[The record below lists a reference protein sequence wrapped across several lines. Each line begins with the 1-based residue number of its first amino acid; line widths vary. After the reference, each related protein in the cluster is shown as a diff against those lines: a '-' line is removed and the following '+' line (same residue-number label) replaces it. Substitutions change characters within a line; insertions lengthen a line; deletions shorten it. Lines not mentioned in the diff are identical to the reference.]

1 MRVEES
7 SRNHKVKI
15 KRKVYNNLKWM
26 SFVIPSMI
34 FYIIFFVLPSLSG
47 AYYSF
52 TDWDGVNA
60 TFVGLEN
67 YKKIFQDVEILSSFK
82 NTMFYTFFITVLQNI
97 LGLFFA
103 VLLQKSCTRNNI
115 LRVLIFM
122 PHIFSSLLIGYI
134 FKFILESNIGSLNH
148 ILESVGLANLIHP
161 WLSDPVSAK
170 WVIVLVTVWQ
180 CMGYTMVINIAGLQ
194 GVPSD
199 YYESASLDGA
209 SKWQQ
214 FKNITFPLI
223 APSTTVNIMMC
234 LIGNLQIFNQ
244 IYSITNGGPGY
255 ETESIAITMYRLGFG
270 SSGSGRWGYG
280 AAMANVLFFVIMVLT
295 VILTTVLRKREVEA

>member
-1 MRVEES
+1 MDTVL
-7 SRNHKVKI
+7 NKGTAKI
-15 KRKVYNNLKWM
+15 RKKRILLTNIKWL
-26 SFVIPSMI
+26 SFVIPSLV
-34 FYIIFFVLPSLSG
+34 FYIIFFIMPSLSG
-47 AYYSF
+47 AFYSF

-60 TFVGLEN
+60 TFIGLEN
-67 YKKIFQDVEILSSFK
+67 YTKLFQDAEILSSFK
-82 NTMFYTFFITVLQNI
+82 NTIFYTLFISVIQNV

-103 VLLQKSCTRNNI
+103 VLLQKSSIKNNI

-134 FKFILESNIGSLNH
+134 FKFILESNIGSLNY
-148 ILESVGLANLIHP
+148 ILESAGLAGWIHP

-170 WVIVLVTVWQ
+170 WVIVFVTVWQ
-180 CMGYTMVINIAGLQ
+180 CVGYTMVINIAGLQ
-194 GVPSD
+194 GVSSD

-223 APSTTVNIMMC
+223 APSTTINVMMC

-244 IYSITNGGPGY
+244 IYSITGGGPGY
-255 ETESIAITMYRLGFG
+255 QTESIATTMYRLGFG
-270 SSGSGRWGYG
+270 SAGSGRWGYG
-280 AAMANVLFFVIMVLT
+280 AAMANVLFFVIMILT
-295 VILTTVLRKREVEA
+295 VFVTTVLRKREVEA